1 MAVPAVLQLPGAPGH
16 GGGVRKAHGVGIGHG
31 IVAGAGDHIK
41 GGAVTAGG
49 DKPAVRVTGIQ
60 VRIPQNKRTIAV
72 CRLDAAADHGGTGR
86 QGSQLG
92 FCSTGRQLHREV
104 HRYRMAAV
112 RYPAVQALPLNVAN
126 LPLPAAAYPMPAL
139 GGALV
144 AEMSLC
150 HVVLYSH
157 GLALAAPALHT
168 SAVRQAAVGGGFLR
182 GHIQPVGCQHPAVV
196 KERAVKKGKS

>member
-1 MAVPAVLQLPGAPGH
+1 MAVPAVLQLPWAPGH
-16 GGGVRKAHGVGIGHG
+16 GGGVGKGHGVGIGHG

-126 LPLPAAAYPMPAL
+126 LPLPAAAYPMSAL

-144 AEMSLC
+144 AEMGLC
-150 HVVLYSH
+150 RVVLYGH
-157 GLALAAPALHT
+157 GLTLAAPALHT
-168 SAVRQAAVGGGFLR
+168 PAVRQATVGCGFLR
-182 GHIQPVGCQHPAVV
+182 GHIQPVDCQHPAVV
-196 KERAVKKGKS
+196 KERTVKKRKS